1 MRQQADHL
9 ARALLADGGWWGP
22 PMVARWASS
31 QGLDEET
38 ADELVELLE
47 RQKRAVVRRWD
58 GLRQVRA
65 AQGARGTR

>member
-1 MRQQADHL
+1 
-9 ARALLADGGWWGP
+9 
-22 PMVARWASS
+22 MVTRWAAS
-31 QGLDEET
+31 QGLDEEA